1 MANKQIAPRAQKKE
15 KGSFKKSKQKTAYQ
29 LEKEAQ
35 KSAKKSKT
43 KAVFAKK

>member
-1 MANKQIAPRAQKKE
+1 MGSKQIAPKAPKKE

-29 LEKEAQ
+29 LEREAA

-43 KAVFAKK
+43 SSVFKKK